1 MANGV
6 PGLERINSEQ
16 IKEHEPH
23 GIGVDGLWSP
33 YTGIVDYRAVAKKF
47 AELIEQGGGEI
58 RLGTRVTGIVES
70 AGELVVQSTA
80 NEVHTQALINCAGL
94 QSDQVAEMM
103 GETLELRIVP
113 FLGEYYKLTPSA
125 QKLVRGLIYP
135 VPDPAFP
142 FLGVHFTKKIDGSV
156 EAGPNAVLAYA
167 REGYKKTNIDLG
179 HLLSLAGYRGFW
191 IMAAKYWRM
200 GLGEMYR
207 SVNRRAF
214 VKALQGLLP
223 ELGVDDVMP
232 GGAGVRAQALARSG
246 KLLDDFSFVESA
258 SAIHVLN
265 APSPA
270 ATASI
275 AIGREIADKALET
288 FGY

>member
-1 MANGV
+1 
-6 PGLERINSEQ
+6 
-16 IKEHEPH
+16 
-23 GIGVDGLWSP
+23 
-33 YTGIVDYRAVAKKF
+33 
-47 AELIEQGGGEI
+47 
-58 RLGTRVTGIVES
+58 
-70 AGELVVQSTA
+70 
-80 NEVHTQALINCAGL
+80 
-94 QSDQVAEMM
+94 
-103 GETLELRIVP
+103 
-113 FLGEYYKLTPSA
+113 
-125 QKLVRGLIYP
+125 

-179 HLLSLAGYRGFW
+179 HLLSLVGYRGFW

-223 ELGVDDVMP
+223 ELGIDDVAP
-232 GGAGVRAQALARSG
+232 GGAGVRAQALDRSG
-246 KLLDDFSFVESA
+246 KLLDDFSFVESTN
-258 SAIHVLN
+258 AIHVLN

-275 AIGREIADKALET
+275 AIGREIVDKALGK